1 VSRGTL
7 PDLRDRL
14 MLAFVG
20 MTLPAETERRL
31 REAPAAGIT
40 LFRYHNVESPGQ
52 LRELTDAAQRAAADD
67 GRPGPLLVSGDQ
79 EGGQLVALGDG
90 STPFPGNMALGATGD
105 PTLAERVG
113 MAIGT
118 EAMAMGVNVVYAP
131 CCDLATNPANPHLG
145 IRAFGDDAASVGRF
159 TAAMVRGIQASG
171 AAATLKHFPGLGEAD
186 LDTHHG
192 LPNLVHDRARLDG
205 VELVPFVAGIDAGA
219 ELVMSAHIALSGLT
233 GLADLPA
240 TLARGI
246 MTDLVRDGLGFR
258 GLTITDAL
266 DMDALP
272 QGDAQAID
280 AVAAIRAG
288 VDLLL
293 CVPDETK
300 AARIEGAITHAA
312 ARGLFDAAELWA
324 SAERLATLR
333 ARLATTPRPE
343 LDAVGG
349 AAHRVLARE
358 VADRSITLVRNRD
371 GRLPLR
377 LAPGDS
383 ILAVM
388 PRPRNLTPAD
398 TSKSVQP
405 GLASALRRHWP
416 EVREFVTSH
425 PPTPAEIAAV
435 VEASAQATL
444 TVVGTI
450 SASADPSQAALV
462 DALLLAGPS
471 LVTVALRTPW
481 DLTAYPGAGTHV
493 VAYGILEPTLA
504 ALAAT
509 LFGELP
515 FRGRLPV
522 ALPPG
527 LQEDGDAR

>member
-1 VSRGTL
+1 VTL

-20 MTLPAETERRL
+20 TTLPHATAQRL
-31 REAPAAGIT
+31 RDAPAAGIT
-40 LFRYHNVESPGQ
+40 LFRYHNVESPAQ
-52 LRELTDAAQRAAADD
+52 LRDLTDAAQRAAAAG
-67 GRPGPLLVSGDQ
+67 GRAGPLLVSADQ
-79 EGGQLVALGDG
+79 EGGQLVALGEG

-105 PTLAERVG
+105 LALAERVG
-113 MAIGT
+113 AAIGA

-145 IRAFGDDAASVGRF
+145 IRAFGDEAASVGRF
-159 TAAMVRGIQASG
+159 AAAMVRGIQASG

-192 LPNLVHDRARLDG
+192 LPDLGHDRARLDA
-205 VELVPFVAGIDAGA
+205 VELAPFVAGIDAGA
-219 ELVMSAHIALSGLT
+219 ELVMSAHVALSGLT
-233 GLADLPA
+233 GVPDLPA
-240 TLARGI
+240 TLAREV
-246 MTDLVRDGLGFR
+246 MTALVRDGLGFR

-266 DMDALP
+266 DMEALP

-293 CVPDETK
+293 CVPDELK

-312 ARGLFDAAELWA
+312 ARGLFDPDELRA
-324 SAERLATLR
+324 SADRLAALR
-333 ARLATTPRPE
+333 ARLASAPRPD
-343 LDAVGG
+343 LDVVGSV
-349 AAHRVLARE
+349 AHRALARE
-358 VADRSITLVRNRD
+358 VADRSITLVRDRD

-377 LAPGDS
+377 LGTGDS

-398 TSKSVQP
+398 TSKSVEP
-405 GLASALRRHWP
+405 GLAAALRRHWP
-416 EVREFVTSH
+416 DVREIVTSH
-425 PPTPAEIAAV
+425 PPTPDEIAAV
-435 VEASAQATL
+435 VAASAEASV

-450 SASADPSQAALV
+450 SASADPRQVELVEALV
-462 DALLLAGPS
+462 ATGRP

-481 DLTAYPGAGTHV
+481 DLAAYAGAGTHV
-493 VAYGILEPTLA
+493 IAYGILEPTLA
-504 ALAAT
+504 ALAST

-522 ALPPG
+522 ALPPA
-527 LQEDGDAR
+527 LMEEVPAR